1 MVGVIA
7 PHVLNIPRFLDSAI
21 DSIPKTLYVRTKDD
35 YPDPT
40 VPLWAAV
47 LRRHRAP
54 LVLLISSNKS
64 VSNQNPLLLEA
75 VPYTGDPPPLKF
87 KYLAKKIFC
96 GIFRATAYSQRNNL

>member
-1 MVGVIA
+1 MVGLIA
-7 PHVLNIPRFLDSAI
+7 PHVLNIPRFLNLAI
-21 DSIPKTLYVRTKDD
+21 DSIPQTLYDVQKTTIQTLPTP
-35 YPDPT
+35 YDPAT
-40 VPLWAAV
+40 LAHHHM
-47 LRRHRAP
+47 L

>member
-1 MVGVIA
+1 MPRMVGLIA
-7 PHVLNIPRFLDSAI
+7 PHVLNIPRIIDSAI
-21 DSIPKTLYVRTKDD
+21 DNTPQTLYGRTKD
-35 YPDPT
+35 PPT
-40 VPLWAAV
+40 PYRPATLTHHHM
-47 LRRHRAP
+47 L